1 MELYH
6 QKLDHLHGT
15 VHAANS
21 ADMEPCLIAAFEMS
35 FEALQREH
43 EQTAN
48 LLVTSAFLDNN
59 DIWHEL
65 IHRSLYGGLYH
76 NQYSASSIKI

>member
-15 VHAANS
+15 VYAANS
-21 ADMEPCLIAAFEMS
+21 TDMEPCLIAAFEMS